1 MVFGFLKKSKDPK
14 KSSKKKTT
22 KKAKPKAPKQIIVG
36 DVIHYFPKVKAAVIK
51 VKKGPISVNDILYFK
66 GHTTNF
72 KQKISSMQIDHK
84 PIQKATKGKEIGIR
98 VKKRV
103 RITDKVYKDK
113 L

>member
-1 MVFGFLKKSKDPK
+1 MVFGFFKKSKGTK
-14 KSSKKKTT
+14 KSSKKKAT
-22 KKAKPKAPKQIIVG
+22 KRVKPKTSKQIIVG

-51 VKKGPISVNDILYFK
+51 VKKGPICVNDILYFK
-66 GHTTNF
+66 GHTTSF

-113 L
+113 